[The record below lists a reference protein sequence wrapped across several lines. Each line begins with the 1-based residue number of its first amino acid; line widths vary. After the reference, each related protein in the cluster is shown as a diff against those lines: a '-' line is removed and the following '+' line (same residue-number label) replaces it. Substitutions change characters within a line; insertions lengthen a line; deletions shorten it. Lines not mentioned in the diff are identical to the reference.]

1 MIIDKELEDL
11 SLSAQQKLMQ
21 SGLNKKMNELVANDS
36 QLRPLFSKRNLPI
49 LEDIEGDSPPV
60 NPDDGLNERD
70 NVNLVVSGMFLGKN
84 EPEEPEVEAEPLKM
98 DEFMDLN
105 KFEQLVLELDPAK
118 LDPRKILQYI
128 EFLDAQ
134 GMMFRWDQ
142 GDRIKYEG
150 FILMLIYNDSQ
161 FLNSFV
167 FKPYLQRFISQFIAA
182 FEEEYIEEV
191 SNCASLLMDA
201 PNLAL
206 LVSFNANLCN
216 HLETVGVHDMFNT
229 HLNDF
234 EQDRLH
240 LYIRILINLVEKCP
254 NVLEHLLGYQFFPLL
269 IEKMPFEGRVDNLV
283 LFLQLVLSIRYAGYQ
298 IREFFDDEMIL
309 EILNNLERLISEN
322 EDFCIL
328 SSKLRYKV
336 INFDNRKCGNALD
349 SLDKY
354 LNENRTTI
362 SAKLNDEDYTR
373 HYFYGEVFMEFMKLN
388 VHSIPKKE
396 RAKFFDTAFTIYA
409 VYYYQPSISENFL
422 GCLSKGLTQRHLNW
436 LFDTFYTQEIFG
448 NLMGN
453 FDKMDE
459 AILTPNHVTLM
470 IELQKVYM
478 RTLEILEKSN
488 QGLSRP
494 QAKVMLDGVFL
505 VKKACDR
512 FNNRV
517 KEIYLGKGL
526 VKFIQ
531 KIKTDLDVLLVKPY
545 RTIQTNNNLIL
556 RSISKCFDF
565 NESIEYQLSSSKKLR
580 LIDKGVK
587 LEPYRFIKTVNL
599 WERPLY
605 FAAKA
610 DKANEIVSTVDSF
623 LDATISEVNRFADHV
638 IQNNIEIRF
647 EEAQSVLDYL
657 LMGLFYLTAKA
668 PEGKASKPQAPVN
681 ANPRTG
687 RSSRWPESLP
697 ASSPTS
703 SPSSTSTTTTKF
715 IFYWSSSTCFS
726 SFMPTSTS
734 GCWSGFPCTS
744 SLR

>member
-60 NPDDGLNERD
+60 NPDEGLNERD
-70 NVNLVVSGMFLGKN
+70 NINLVVSGMFLGKG
-84 EPEEPEVEAEPLKM
+84 EPEDPEMESDPLATE
-98 DEFMDLN
+98 EFMDLN
-105 KFEQLVLELDPAK
+105 KFEQMVLDLDPAK

-134 GMMFRWDQ
+134 NLMFKWDQ

-150 FILMLIYNDSQ
+150 FVLMLIYNDAQ

-167 FKPYLQRFISQFIAA
+167 FKPYLQRFISRFIGF

-191 SNCASLLMDA
+191 SSAENLLMDA

-206 LVSFNANLCN
+206 LVSFNPDMCN
-216 HLETVGVHDMFNT
+216 HLETVGIHDMFNT

-234 EQDRLH
+234 EEDRLH
-240 LYIRILINLVEKCP
+240 LYIRILINLVERCP

-269 IEKMPFEGRVDNLV
+269 IEKMPFDDRVDNLV

-309 EILNNLERLISEN
+309 DILNNLEKLISNN

-328 SSKLRYKV
+328 SSKLRYK
-336 INFDNRKCGNALD
+336 IMPFDNRKCGNALD

-354 LNENRTTI
+354 LNENRETI
-362 SAKLNDEDYTR
+362 SAKLTDEEYTR
-373 HYFYGEVFMEFMKLN
+373 HYFYGEVLMEFLKLN

-396 RAKFFDTAFTIYA
+396 RARFFDTAFNIYA
-409 VYYYQPSISENFL
+409 VYYYQPSIAENFL
-422 GCLSKGLTQRHLNW
+422 GSMTKGLSQRHLNW
-436 LFDTFYTQEIFG
+436 LFENFYTDVIFA

-478 RTLEILEKSN
+478 KTLDILEKSN

-494 QAKVMLDGVFL
+494 QAKIMLDGVFL

-512 FNNRV
+512 FNNRI

-531 KIKTDLDVLLVKPY
+531 KIKTDLDQLLVKPY

-580 LIDKGVK
+580 LIENGQK
-587 LEPYRFIKTVNL
+587 LEPFRLIKTINL

-605 FAAKA
+605 FASKA
-610 DKANEIVSTVDSF
+610 DKASEIVSTVDSF
-623 LDATISEVNRFADHV
+623 LETTVSEINRFSDYV
-638 IQNNIEIRF
+638 IRNNIESRF
-647 EEAQSVLDYL
+647 EEAQAVLDYL
-657 LMGLFYLTAKA
+657 LMGLFYLKAKA
-668 PEGKASKPQAPVN
+668 PEG
-681 ANPRTG
+681 TFCYG
-687 RSSRWPESLP
+687 L
-697 ASSPTS
+697 T
-703 SPSSTSTTTTKF
+703 
-715 IFYWSSSTCFS
+715 
-726 SFMPTSTS
+726 
-734 GCWSGFPCTS
+734 
-744 SLR
+744 LRLK